1 MIDKIVITIV
11 CLLVGF
17 MFGWY
22 GNSISSLIKS
32 RNKCLAETAEIQ
44 RKIDALKQ
52 EGVTDE

>member
-1 MIDKIVITIV
+1 MIDKIIITIV

-32 RNKCLAETAEIQ
+32 RNKCLAETREIQ
-44 RKIDALKQ
+44 KKIVALREKNN
-52 EGVTDE
+52 E

>member
-1 MIDKIVITIV
+1 MIDKIIITIV
-11 CLLVGF
+11 SLLVGF

-32 RNKCLAETAEIQ
+32 RNKCLRETAEIQ

-52 EGVTDE
+52 EGVTQ